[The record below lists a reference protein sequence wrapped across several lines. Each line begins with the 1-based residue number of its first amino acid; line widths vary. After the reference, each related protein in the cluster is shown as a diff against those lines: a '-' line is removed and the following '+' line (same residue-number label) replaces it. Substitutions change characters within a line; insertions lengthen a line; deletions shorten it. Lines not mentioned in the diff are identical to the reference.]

1 MKVFLLAVPYD
12 SGYYNL
18 RLGRGART
26 IQKGLAQILNERE
39 HEIREMELSVNV
51 SFPTELSASFEIA
64 RAVATAIHQAKE
76 QGEFPIVC
84 LATAMRSLGILS
96 GLKHQGGVIWFDA
109 HGDFNNPETS
119 VSGFLDGM
127 ALSMVTGNCWTSL
140 TKTIP
145 GYRPVPEDRVMLIGA
160 HDVDPLEEK
169 RLHAS
174 AITLISAPALR
185 QNADVIHTSF
195 ASIKSVYLHID
206 LDVLDPAFVKV
217 NSFNTSG
224 GILPKELLDVVS
236 AIKKK
241 YEVCAVAFTAY
252 DPSFDPEE

>member
-18 RLGRGART
+18 RLGRGALI
-26 IQKGLAQILNERE
+26 IQKGLAQMLNERE

-51 SFPTELSASFEIA
+51 SFPTEVSASFEIA

-84 LATAMRSLGILS
+84 TGNCNAASLGILS
-96 GLKHQGGVIWFDA
+96 GLQHQGGVIWFDA

-160 HDVDPLEEK
+160 HDVDPLERK
-169 RLHAS
+169 TTPCVSHNVD
-174 AITLISAPALR
+174 LR
-185 QNADVIHTSF
+185 
-195 ASIKSVYLHID
+195 ASITTK
-206 LDVLDPAFVKV
+206 
-217 NSFNTSG
+217 
-224 GILPKELLDVVS
+224 
-236 AIKKK
+236 
-241 YEVCAVAFTAY
+241 C
-252 DPSFDPEE
+252 